1 MRFKLRTFVLLFS
14 LLLSWMFLKDTFNW
28 YFFMSD
34 AEKSKI
40 SLNVE
45 EVKDLPKA
53 EKENILALKKMRK
66 RVINMGLDLQGGL
79 YLVLSLKDDA
89 LKTYLIDK
97 YKKEL
102 LLGKYKEK
110 KISNV
115 KLLAEVDK
123 MIKDNWKREKERAL
137 NSAYSKIGN
146 RVDEF
151 GISEPIIQKGSDQ
164 RIYVSLAGIKDPQA
178 AQDIVSRAGRLTFQI
193 YDMATQNRF
202 SKKYSKSNPEFFVNV
217 GTKNRGKWHIA
228 NDVNI
233 PKDFKIGDGSKL
245 HYVWEKDTYGM
256 PKKKG
261 GIFLKKEVLLEG
273 DRIVTARPYMGQY
286 GNEVK
291 VSFMLDSLGA
301 KQFAKATGEHKG
313 EFMAIVLDGKVQSY
327 PQIQSKI
334 SGGSGV
340 ITGNFTIDEAKNLSA
355 ILNAGSFNVGLRV
368 EEKRQVGPSLGRDSV
383 IAGTRAVIIGFGL
396 IFIFILVY
404 YRYAGIIAN
413 IALLFNMALVLAIMT
428 QLGATL
434 TLPGIAGLI
443 LTLGMSIDANVIVF
457 ERIKEEMR
465 GGRVQVR
472 EAVNKGF
479 GRAFRTVF
487 DANLTTLLA
496 ALILMQIG
504 SGAVKGF
511 AVTLFIGILSSMYT
525 ALFVSRL
532 LIDGSISAFK
542 MKKIV

>member
-1 MRFKLRTFVLLFS
+1 MRFKLRIFVVLFS

-34 AEKSKI
+34 GEKSKI

-45 EVKDLPKA
+45 EIKDLSEA
-53 EKENILALKKMRK
+53 EKNNITFLKKMRK
-66 RVINMGLDLQGGL
+66 KVINMGLDLQGGL

-89 LKTYLIDK
+89 LKTYLADK

-115 KLLAEVDK
+115 KLLAEIDK
-123 MIKDNWKREKERAL
+123 MIKDNWKKEKERAL
-137 NSAYSKIGN
+137 DSAYSKIGN

-193 YDMATQNRF
+193 YDVATQSRF
-202 SKKYSKSNPEFFVNV
+202 TKKYGSSNPEFFVNF
-217 GTKNRGKWHIA
+217 GTKNNREWRIA
-228 NDVNI
+228 NDTVI
-233 PKDFKIGDGSKL
+233 PKDFNVGNDAKL
-245 HYVWEKDTYGM
+245 YYVWEKDNFGI

-291 VSFMLDSLGA
+291 VSFILDSIGA
-301 KQFAKATGEHKG
+301 KRFSKVTGEHKG
-313 EFMAIVLDGKVQSY
+313 DYMAIVLDGKVQSY
-327 PQIQSKI
+327 PRIQNKI
-334 SGGSGV
+334 PGGSGV
-340 ITGNFTIDEAKNLSA
+340 ITGKFSIDEAKNLSA
-355 ILNAGSFNVGLRV
+355 ILTAGSFNVGLRI

-383 IAGTRAVIIGFGL
+383 IAGTRAIIIGFAL
-396 IFIFILVY
+396 IFIFMLIY

-413 IALLFNMALVLAIMT
+413 IALLFNMVLVLAIMT

-443 LTLGMSIDANVIVF
+443 LTLGMSVDANVIVF

-472 EAVNKGF
+472 AAVEKGF

-496 ALILMQIG
+496 SLILMQIG

-532 LIDGSISAFK
+532 LIDGSISVFK